1 MTIQEMAQKWS
12 HEKCPVSPDSQTFEL
27 DEFMNRMY
35 NEQYIEIATE
45 VLTSLLEELPDTF
58 DEYGM
63 GKDAQSYRNEIKSL
77 IQTKL
82 K

>member
-1 MTIQEMAQKWS
+1 MTIEEIAKKWS
-12 HEKCPVSPDSQTFEL
+12 KDVDFECKGPAK
-27 DEFMNRMY
+27 
-35 NEQYIEIATE
+35 QAYIEGYRAA
-45 VLTSLLEELPDTF
+45 LTSLLEELPDTF

-63 GKDAQSYRNEIKSL
+63 RKGSERIKEETISL